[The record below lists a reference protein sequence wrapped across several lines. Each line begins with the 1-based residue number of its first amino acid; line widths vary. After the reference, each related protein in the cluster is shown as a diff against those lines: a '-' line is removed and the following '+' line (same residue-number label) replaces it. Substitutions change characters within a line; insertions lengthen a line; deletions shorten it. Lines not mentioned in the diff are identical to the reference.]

1 MNPIPQMS
9 LIRLRRRRFFALAAA
24 GTAGGAVTLGAGA
37 CSSPS
42 TSSTTAS
49 STPPVP
55 DGWARATAGHA
66 AFTMPENCQQV
77 PLPDDAPL
85 GYWDWVAQDSPTLDD
100 TSVTYRIGVITQG
113 PSAVFD
119 NPPTDDTEFVARKL
133 GVSSLFGRKM
143 LSTGASPYQVEGIP
157 DQLWRIDYFPIGGS
171 ADSSEDKNYL
181 FVAQDDGE
189 PEIIVIG
196 LTGLTITEDFLTTFI
211 SGIEVLHD

>member
-1 MNPIPQMS
+1 M
-9 LIRLRRRRFFALAAA
+9 
-24 GTAGGAVTLGAGA
+24 TLGAAA

-55 DGWARATAGHA
+55 DGWARTTAGHA

-100 TSVTYRIGVITQG
+100 TSATYRICVITQG

-119 NPPTDDTEFVARKL
+119 NPPTDDTEFVAKKIAASLPFGINVTIL
-133 GVSSLFGRKM
+133 GP
-143 LSTGASPYQVEGIP
+143 SPYQVEGIP
-157 DQLWRIDYFPIGGS
+157 DQLWRI
-171 ADSSEDKNYL
+171 NYRVAGRSTDPKDNDHA

-196 LTGLTITEDFLTTFI
+196 LSGLTITEDFLTTFI

>member
-1 MNPIPQMS
+1 MNPMRRMS

-55 DGWARATAGHA
+55 DGWARTTAGHA

-85 GYWDWVAQDSPTLDD
+85 GYWDWVAQDAPTLDD
-100 TSVTYRIGVITQG
+100 TSATYRIGVITQG

-157 DQLWRIDYFPIGGS
+157 DQLWRIDYFPIGGYQRRQELPLRRPGRRRTG
-171 ADSSEDKNYL
+171 DHRHR
-181 FVAQDDGE
+181 
-189 PEIIVIG
+189 PERLDHHRG
-196 LTGLTITEDFLTTFI
+196 LPDH
-211 SGIEVLHD
+211 LHLRDRGPS

>member
-1 MNPIPQMS
+1 MTPMRRMS

-55 DGWARATAGHA
+55 DGWARTTAGHA

-85 GYWDWVAQDSPTLDD
+85 GYWDWVAQDAPTLDD
-100 TSVTYRIGVITQG
+100 TSATYRIGVITQG

-171 ADSSEDKNYL
+171 ADTSEDKNYL

-196 LTGLTITEDFLTTFI
+196 LTGPAITEDFLTSFI